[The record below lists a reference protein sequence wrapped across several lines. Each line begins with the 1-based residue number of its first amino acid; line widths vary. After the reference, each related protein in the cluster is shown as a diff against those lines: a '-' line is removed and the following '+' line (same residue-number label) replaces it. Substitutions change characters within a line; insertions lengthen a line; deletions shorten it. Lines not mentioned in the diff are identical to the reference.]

1 MGHFD
6 RNEEALP
13 VGAKTFSNAIHAF
26 RRHTIYKGPPAER
39 MSCVV
44 GDLNNDGVPEFVI
57 GTRNPEQLHWFGRT
71 SSGAWEPHLIDDTF
85 PSISVGGV
93 LVDLTGNGR
102 LDLIASTS
110 DRGNHI
116 YWWECPADP
125 SQRWVRRDVFQL
137 PASRT
142 HDLLL
147 ADIDGDGRQEL
158 YVWNQEAETVFW
170 VPLPDD
176 PYVTPWPDVRP
187 VVTGIDE
194 QALAAADVDG
204 DGRLE
209 LIAGCSWYR
218 LLSSG
223 EWERHVYTEDYGGT
237 RIVAADFDGDG
248 RTEIAVCEVGADI
261 GQPHGRLA
269 LFRPGANPE
278 DLWEAQVVHDR
289 LFDAHALQVADFDGD
304 GYPDLYVG
312 EMGLS
317 GWTTHTP
324 VQRIFLSRGDRMEE
338 HIIDT
343 GVGTHEA
350 QVIELDGRFG
360 IVSKP
365 YRALQASGTRP
376 AGVDSLYLYLPE

>member
-1 MGHFD
+1 M
-6 RNEEALP
+6 RNSDP
-13 VGAKTFSNAIHAF
+13 VFH
-26 RRHTIYKGPPAER
+26 RHTIYKGPPAER

-44 GDLNNDGVPEFVI
+44 GDLNNDGVPEIVI
-57 GTRNPEQLHWFGRT
+57 STRAPDQIYWFGRT
-71 SSGAWEPHLIDDTF
+71 RSGAWEPHLIDDTF
-85 PSISVGGV
+85 ASISVGGV

-110 DRGNHI
+110 DRGNTV
-116 YWWECPADP
+116 YWWECPEDP
-125 SQRWVRRDVFQL
+125 TQRWARRDACQL

-142 HDLLL
+142 HDLMV

-158 YVWNQEAETVFW
+158 YVWNQDAETLFW

-176 PYVTPWPDVRP
+176 PYVTPWPNFRP
-187 VVTGIDE
+187 VVTGVNE

-218 LLSSG
+218 LLPSG
-223 EWERHVYTEDYGGT
+223 AWERHLYTEDYGGT
-237 RIVAADFDGDG
+237 RVVAADFDGDG
-248 RTEIAVCEVGADI
+248 LPAIAVCEVGADI
-261 GQPHGRLA
+261 GQPYGRLA

-278 DLWEAQVVHDR
+278 ELWEAEVLHDR
-289 LFDAHALQVADFDGD
+289 LVDAHSLQVADFDGD
-304 GYPDLYVG
+304 GLPDIYVG

-317 GWTTHTP
+317 DWTQHPP
-324 VQRIFLSRGDRMEE
+324 VQHIFMNRGDRIEH
-338 HIIDT
+338 HIIDS

-350 QVIELDGRFG
+350 QVIELDGRVG

-365 YRALQASGTRP
+365 YCSLQDSAPRP
-376 AGVDSLYLYLPE
+376 EGVDALYLYLPA

>member
-6 RNEEALP
+6 RNKEELA
-13 VGAKTFSNAIHAF
+13 VGARTFSNAIHAF

-57 GTRNPEQLHWFGRT
+57 GTRNPETLHWFGRT

-125 SQRWVRRDVFQL
+125 SQRWVRREVFQL

-158 YVWNQEAETVFW
+158 YVWNQDAETVFW

-248 RTEIAVCEVGADI
+248 RPEIAVCEVGADI
-261 GQPHGRLA
+261 GQPYGRLA

-278 DLWEAQVVHDR
+278 ALWEAQVVHDR
-289 LFDAHALQVADFDGD
+289 LFDAHSLQVADFDGD
-304 GYPDLYVG
+304 GCPDLYVG

-317 GWTTHTP
+317 DWTTHTP

-350 QVIELDGRFG
+350 QVIELDGRVG